1 MVNFSKILISLRI
14 NQLIETLVSTSK
26 EIDNI

>member
-1 MVNFSKILISLRI
+1 MVNFSKILTSLRI
-14 NQLIETLVSTSK
+14 NLLIETLVSTSK